1 MATVKTSLNRRSFL
15 KASALTGGGLVIG
28 FNWLAGCRQAEPGLT
43 MPDEWFEINGYVT
56 IGDNGVVTIMAPNP
70 EFGQNVQTSMP
81 MIVAEEL
88 DVDWRNVVV
97 QQANFNAAVFN
108 RQFTGG
114 SQGIRNAWS
123 GLRMAGGTARHMLRQ
138 AAADLW
144 EVAIEEVTTDA
155 GVLRHEGSGRS
166 AGYGEVASAAAGV
179 AVPDEVPLKDASE
192 FKIIGTSRKNVEA
205 KNIVTG
211 KPLYAMDRYSDDLL
225 VAMVV
230 APPAFGMKLKS
241 VDATAVR
248 AMPGIRDVF
257 AFKTYEDDYRRNFFD
272 TNAFPELVAIVGES
286 TWQVMK
292 AKRAVQVEWEP
303 IAAGGPVPA
312 ALESSHGHAE
322 AMAEMAARPGNV
334 ARRDG
339 DPEAAF
345 ADAAAIVERTY
356 TAPHLAHNPME
367 PINCVADVTAERAV
381 LAGPVQAPEIIE
393 QTLAARLGLPIENIE
408 IELTRMGGGFGRRAY
423 SHYLVEAAVISQQV
437 GAPVKLMYTREDDM
451 SFGVYRP
458 TYHATYRAALDADRN
473 LIGFHVKAGGIPES
487 PLFAN
492 RFPAGALDN
501 YLAEGWSIPSN
512 ITIGAFRAPR
522 SNFIAGVEQSFL
534 DEVAEAM
541 GEDPIDLRLE
551 LLERAASNPVGQRN
565 DYDPA
570 RLAGVLELVR
580 EKSGWGEAVPAGMHR
595 GVAAYFCHSS
605 YAAHVLDLRM
615 VDGQPV
621 IDRVC
626 CAVDCGIVVNPD
638 AAANMAEGA
647 IIDGIGNAMYGSMTF
662 QDGVPQKKNFDTYRM
677 IRHSEAP
684 KSIDVHFVD
693 NGIDPTGLGE
703 PPFPP
708 VFGALANALYRATGR
723 RLSDQ
728 PFGPQLDAMV
738 LEATG

>member
-15 KASALTGGGLVIG
+15 KASALAGGGMMIG
-28 FNWLAGCRQAEPGLT
+28 FNWLAGCRQADPGIT

-88 DVDWRNVVV
+88 DVAWRNVVV

-123 GLRMAGGTARHMLRQ
+123 GLRMAGGAARHMLRQ
-138 AAADLW
+138 AAAELW
-144 EVAIEEVTTDA
+144 EVPVEEVTTEA
-155 GVLRHEGSGRS
+155 GILRHEGSRRS
-166 AGYGEVASAAAGV
+166 AGYGELASAAAKV
-179 AVPDEVPLKDASE
+179 SIPDEVPLKDASD

-211 KPLYAMDRYSDDLL
+211 KPLYAMDRYGDNLL
-225 VAMVV
+225 VAMVA
-230 APPAFGMKLKS
+230 APPAFGMTLKS
-241 VDATAVR
+241 VNAASIE
-248 AMPGIRDVF
+248 AMPGIREVF
-257 AFKTYEDDYRRNFFD
+257 AFQTYADDYRRNFFD
-272 TNAFPELVAIVGES
+272 TNAFPELVAIVGDS

-292 AKRAVQVEWEP
+292 AKRALQAEWEP
-303 IAAGGPVPA
+303 IAEGGPVPT
-312 ALESSHGHAE
+312 ALESSSGHAE
-322 AMAEMAARPGNV
+322 AMAEMAAMPGRV

-339 DPEAAF
+339 NPEAAF
-345 ADAAAIVERTY
+345 ADADQVIERTY
-356 TAPHLAHNPME
+356 TAPFLAHNPME
-367 PINCVADVTAERAV
+367 PINCVADVTADRAV
-381 LAGPVQAPEIIE
+381 LSGPIQAPEIIE
-393 QTLAARLGLPIENIE
+393 QTLAARLGMPIENVE

-423 SHYLVEAAVISQQV
+423 SHYLVEAAVISQRV

-492 RFPAGALDN
+492 RFPAGSVDN

-541 GEDPIDLRLE
+541 AKDPIDLRLE
-551 LLERAASNPVGQRN
+551 LLQRAADNPVGERN
-565 DYDPA
+565 DYDPE

-580 EKSGWGEAVPAGMHR
+580 EKSGWGEPVPAGVHR

-605 YAAHVLDLRM
+605 YAAHVLDLR
-615 VDGQPV
+615 
-621 IDRVC
+621 
-626 CAVDCGIVVNPD
+626 
-638 AAANMAEGA
+638 
-647 IIDGIGNAMYGSMTF
+647 
-662 QDGVPQKKNFDTYRM
+662 
-677 IRHSEAP
+677 
-684 KSIDVHFVD
+684 
-693 NGIDPTGLGE
+693 
-703 PPFPP
+703 
-708 VFGALANALYRATGR
+708 
-723 RLSDQ
+723 
-728 PFGPQLDAMV
+728 
-738 LEATG
+738 